1 MAHCIKIL
9 FFQTGLDLR
18 LIFTISLSTRI
29 EEQLMDSWSMLRF
42 ARNDN
47 GGKYK
52 VWLSR
57 KKVWNYKFV
66 ISNICEWSSKI
77 SVLWQISPFGRDDMS
92 QLIILVPFKN

>member
-1 MAHCIKIL
+1 MTHCIKIL

-29 EEQLMDSWSMLRF
+29 EEQLMDSGSMLRF

-52 VWLSR
+52 V
-57 KKVWNYKFV
+57 
-66 ISNICEWSSKI
+66 
-77 SVLWQISPFGRDDMS
+77 
-92 QLIILVPFKN
+92 